1 MKNKSWHL
9 TISVLFISL
18 SAIIYS
24 IQIMVFHNTQET
36 FFLLFQDLSF
46 VPINVLLV
54 TFFLDRLMKKRE
66 KQAFLNKLNM
76 IIGVFFNDLGL
87 DFIRQCNTI
96 VPDIGKINSQ
106 LQVSAKWTD
115 SDFADVKK
123 NLCLNAN
130 QLSPDADNLNALR
143 EYLQK
148 KKESLL
154 ALLANP
160 NLLEHDAFTN
170 LLWAVFHLADELSH
184 RNTISTI
191 PQTDIDHLKVDI
203 HRAYRLVIIE
213 WVLYMKHL
221 KQDYPYLFSVS
232 VRTNPFNPDADIIVE

>member
-76 IIGVFFNDLGL
+76 IIGVFLM
-87 DFIRQCNTI
+87 T
-96 VPDIGKINSQ
+96 
-106 LQVSAKWTD
+106 
-115 SDFADVKK
+115 
-123 NLCLNAN
+123 
-130 QLSPDADNLNALR
+130 
-143 EYLQK
+143 
-148 KKESLL
+148 
-154 ALLANP
+154 
-160 NLLEHDAFTN
+160 
-170 LLWAVFHLADELSH
+170 
-184 RNTISTI
+184 
-191 PQTDIDHLKVDI
+191 
-203 HRAYRLVIIE
+203 
-213 WVLYMKHL
+213 
-221 KQDYPYLFSVS
+221 
-232 VRTNPFNPDADIIVE
+232 